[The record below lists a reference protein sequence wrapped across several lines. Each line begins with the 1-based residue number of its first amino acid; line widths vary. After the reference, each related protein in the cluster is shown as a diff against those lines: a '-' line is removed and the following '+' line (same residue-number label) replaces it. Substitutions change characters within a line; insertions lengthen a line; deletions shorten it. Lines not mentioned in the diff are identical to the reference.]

1 MEHKI
6 KYKTGVYE
14 LFNLHTH
21 QHIHPPVHNANRGRQ
36 TRILSAAK
44 ILANFLS
51 IAIFFFSLFI
61 IQNGAKGLR
70 TVCSVKIS
78 DGSQRW
84 RPLHAEPLTSRP
96 LNPSSSSSDTARRWL
111 CLDLPCWENGKG
123 GGQQSRWRN
132 KSDPLHTP
140 TQATCQRRMDDKPQ
154 PSYLC
159 LLQDDDKRWTTTGS
173 PP

>member
-14 LFNLHTH
+14 PFNLHTH

-36 TRILSAAK
+36 TGILSAAK

-51 IAIFFFSLFI
+51 IAIFFLFI

-84 RPLHAEPLTSRP
+84 RPLHAEPLTSTQTFKPIIIIIIRYSTEVAVSRP
-96 LNPSSSSSDTARRWL
+96 ALLGEWERRWTAISL
-111 CLDLPCWENGKG
+111 
-123 GGQQSRWRN
+123 
-132 KSDPLHTP
+132 
-140 TQATCQRRMDDKPQ
+140 A
-154 PSYLC
+154 
-159 LLQDDDKRWTTTGS
+159 
-173 PP
+173 